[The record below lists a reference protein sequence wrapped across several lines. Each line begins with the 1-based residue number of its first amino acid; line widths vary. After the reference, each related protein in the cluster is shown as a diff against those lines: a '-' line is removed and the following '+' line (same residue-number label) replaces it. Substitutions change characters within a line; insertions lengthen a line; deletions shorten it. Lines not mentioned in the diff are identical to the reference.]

1 MVKIPDLRAPEL
13 PREFL
18 ARLDPE
24 LAAAYSNLS
33 VVLASPIAI
42 LVKEAVY
49 EGVHPN
55 RVLKF
60 AYLYATAE
68 RRAQGEAD
76 SKDHA
81 RRSRRELAGYIQG
94 FKTGYRDEAE
104 AQQRYRRGR
113 RARQHIKASLDPVVT
128 KWRRFVEV
136 VEKHRSELP
145 VHVRPLFSKAKLY
158 EIREMLHKMEVSTVV
173 DEEDL
178 AQEKILRERSVIA
191 QTYIWWYLK
200 MRRYYG
206 KWNDMHRLAFVWRLS
221 PTESVKSFRT
231 VVSRTCKGVTCT
243 DSFGEP
249 WESAFSE
256 KV

>member
-1 MVKIPDLRAPEL
+1 MIQTPDDLTPKL
-13 PREFL
+13 PSEFL
-18 ARLDPE
+18 ARLDPK
-24 LAAAYSNLS
+24 LAALYSKLP
-33 VVLASPIAI
+33 VALALRMAVLVREVIH
-42 LVKEAVY
+42 ED
-49 EGVHPN
+49 VHPN

-60 AYLYATAE
+60 AFLYATAE
-68 RRAQGEAD
+68 RRAQSEAV

-81 RRSRRELAGYIQG
+81 RRSRHELAGYIQG
-94 FKTGYRDEAE
+94 FKTGYRDQAE

-145 VHVRPLFSKAKLY
+145 VRVRRLFSKAKLQD
-158 EIREMLHKMEVSTVV
+158 IRKMLHTMEVSTVV

-200 MRRYYG
+200 MRRYHG
-206 KWNDMHRLAFVWRLS
+206 KWNDMHRLAFAWRLS
-221 PTESVKSFRT
+221 STESVSSFCT
-231 VVSRTCKGVTCT
+231 IVSRNCKGVTCT

-249 WESAFSE
+249 WESALSE